1 LARLYRNTSVFLRRT
16 RADVFNW
23 ILTFKPEFCLVTY
36 IDDRAISDNFLKTSH
51 SVFFLY

>member
-1 LARLYRNTSVFLRRT
+1 
-16 RADVFNW
+16 
-23 ILTFKPEFCLVTY
+23 VTY